1 MNLLKYFLTF
11 YLLLPLIQA
20 NQYEVIA
27 HAMCDVI
34 ELTHKNE
41 NWVLDLIIF
50 GRQTKELT
58 DIANELFK
66 YLHKTKPMINLF
78 ISVSITKIFL
88 NNSAIIL
95 MRAKDLP
102 RFNYLTHINLKQH
115 ANLNFYVYLH
125 DYKGRFDGIKTFTT
139 QDGHVGHYEYF
150 FVRIGKKFLRVYE
163 MIWFYD
169 EICSSPEM
177 LEINQANLV
186 TKKWEKD
193 FSLLKRK
200 FTNFYGCPLIFGHI
214 KNTLHYHYT
223 RKYGDRIFHFGI
235 IPMLVD
241 ALSTIANYSYGFV
254 TFEAYEN
261 LNETKVQA
269 KLDIYDVFICQSVM
283 HDENKAIDASIIDTI
298 DIIFIITPGELYT
311 IYEKLFFPFDELTW
325 ILLSLTFIV
334 SFCVILILKFFKK
347 IFRNLFYG
355 NETTTPTL
363 NIVSIFFGI
372 SLTIIPTRN
381 IPRFKMILFVGFCL
395 IFRTC
400 YQSKL
405 FEFMTS
411 EMRRP
416 EIQTI
421 DELFEKNYTVYSDDM
436 QRRTLESIENWLSKK
451 IKYLPHDEVESFP
464 SIAKL
469 IENFNK
475 DSKKQA
481 VITSS
486 ITHLQYEKYYD
497 ASFKIL
503 KEPLLTSGVVL
514 SMGINNFYSH
524 EFYKLLSKLMPSGI
538 PYHFTKMHKEIYFK
552 LVNEKEEKEPKVLSL
567 DDLDFGFFIWFPFI
581 GISIIVFIL
590 ELIIFKLTNK
600 KKSLRKMKFTK
611 VHPMVIDEN
620 QANENLNVKFKTL
633 ERVLFSC
640 DENPQEYTF
649 EISVLKGKNVD

>member
-1 MNLLKYFLTF
+1 MMFLKYFL
-11 YLLLPLIQA
+11 LILKSLSLIKA
-20 NQYEVIA
+20 SHYESEAIA
-27 HAMCDVI
+27 QAMCDVI

-50 GRQTKELT
+50 GQETNELK
-58 DIANELFK
+58 DIASELFK
-66 YLHKTKPMINLF
+66 KLFRTKPMLNKIVPINKDNL
-78 ISVSITKIFL
+78 VLLK
-88 NNSAIIL
+88 SAIIL
-95 MRAKDLP
+95 MRAKDLF
-102 RFNYLTHINLKQH
+102 RFNFITKIDNIQKE
-115 ANLNFYVYLH
+115 NLNFYIYLQ
-125 DYKGRFDGIKTFTT
+125 GSGVSIEGIEIFNTKN
-139 QDGHVGHYEYF
+139 GHVGHYEYF
-150 FVRIGKKFLRVYE
+150 FNKIGRKFLGVYE

-169 EICSSPEM
+169 EICSSPEI
-177 LEINQANLV
+177 LEINQINLV

-214 KNTLHYHYT
+214 KNTLHYHYK
-223 RKYGDRIFHFGI
+223 RNFSGKIVHFGI
-235 IPMLVD
+235 IPMLID
-241 ALSTIANYSYGFV
+241 ALSKIANYSYGFV

-269 KLDIYDVFICQSVM
+269 KLDIYDIFICQSVM

-325 ILLSLTFIV
+325 ILLCLTFIV

-363 NIVSIFFGI
+363 NVVSIFFGI

-421 DELFEKNYTVYSDDM
+421 DELFEKNYTVYSDNM
-436 QRRTLESIENWLSKK
+436 QRRTLESIKNWQSKR
-451 IKYLPHDEVESFP
+451 IKYLPHD
-464 SIAKL
+464 SIKSSLSIFKL
-469 IENFNK
+469 LKDFNLILE
-475 DSKKQA
+475 KQA
-481 VITSS
+481 IITSS
-486 ITHLQYEKYYD
+486 ITHLQYEKYFETK
-497 ASFKIL
+497 FKVL
-503 KEPLLTSGVVL
+503 KEPLVTSGVVL

-552 LVNEKEEKEPKVLSL
+552 LVNEKEEKEPKVLTL

-590 ELIIFKLTNK
+590 ELIIFKLTK
-600 KKSLRKMKFTK
+600 KKKRFRKMKFAK

-620 QANENLNVKFKTL
+620 QANENLKL
-633 ERVLFSC
+633 
-640 DENPQEYTF
+640 
-649 EISVLKGKNVD
+649 